1 MIQML
6 YVGGPTASEKGAVG
20 THTSGVINA
29 LTRRGDVK
37 LHGVFYEGALPSTLP
52 SDTVQFS
59 RSKLSKKLGKIG
71 KILSF
76 VEYSFFIR
84 KLLRAKR
91 SDYVYVRFDPFFC
104 FFLILVLG
112 KSRIIIEYNDI
123 FMDQIRFAADKG
135 QWSGLSKVIRLSPF
149 YKYFVHKSES
159 LVFSKSHLVVA
170 VTEDLL
176 KYCRSRCH
184 RLQGITVLNATDLK
198 FNEFPTSIN
207 ATNEVLKLAHVG
219 TLTYWDGL
227 EELLLSLKQAQE
239 RARDFRFELIF
250 VGGGKMKDQLETMVD
265 TLDFG
270 SNVRFLEPVERSEAV
285 EVLKSTDVVPILK
298 TIVGYGLS
306 PMKFYEALGAGCHVL
321 ASDVPHMNEDSP
333 EYVTNVHFPL
343 DIEEISE
350 RFIFLFHNIKHIRE
364 QKKAASRYAQDHH
377 SWDAR
382 MEAIINSIGGMQ

>member
-6 YVGGPTASEKGAVG
+6 YVGGPTAAEKGAVG

-29 LTRRGDVK
+29 LTRRGDVN
-37 LHGVFYEGALPSTLP
+37 LHGAFCEGALPSALP
-52 SDTVQFS
+52 SDIEQFS

-76 VEYSFFIR
+76 FEYSFFIR
-84 KLLRAKR
+84 KLLRAKQ

-104 FFLILVLG
+104 FVLILVLG

-135 QWSGLSKVIRLSPF
+135 EWSGLSKTIRLSPF
-149 YKYFVHKSES
+149 YRYFVHKSES

-176 KYCRSRCH
+176 KYCKSRCH
-184 RLQGITVLNATDLK
+184 RLKGITVFNATDLK
-198 FNEFPTSIN
+198 FSEFPKSIN
-207 ATNEVLKLAHVG
+207 APTEVLKLAHVG

-227 EELLLSLKQAQE
+227 EELLLSLKKAQE

-250 VGGGKMKDQLETMVD
+250 VGDGKMRAQLETLVD
-265 TLDFG
+265 TLGFG
-270 SNVRFLEPVERSEAV
+270 SNVRFLEPIERSKAV

-321 ASDVPHMNEDSP
+321 ASDVPHMNEESP
-333 EYVTNVHFPL
+333 EYVTNVCFPL

-350 RFIFLFHNIKHIRE
+350 KLIFIFHNLKHIRG
-364 QKKAASRYAQDHH
+364 QKMAVSKYAQDHH
-377 SWDAR
+377 SWEAR
-382 MEAIINSIGGMQ
+382 VEALINSIEGMQ